1 LVGLR
6 RRYFESFVTGR
17 HRLNPPGRLRQ
28 SLQVRI
34 EHALWKFPRQI
45 LLDRR
50 DDSRRR
56 SENMLVSVPEG
67 MKVGTGAKPS
77 RSWPPNSQLSIGEYD
92 ETAREGIEAFLPNDV
107 TDAPHKRVGARF
119 TQAHK

>member
-1 LVGLR
+1 
-6 RRYFESFVTGR
+6 
-17 HRLNPPGRLRQ
+17 
-28 SLQVRI
+28 
-34 EHALWKFPRQI
+34 
-45 LLDRR
+45 
-50 DDSRRR
+50 
-56 SENMLVSVPEG
+56 MLVSVPEG

-92 ETAREGIEAFLPNDV
+92 ETGREGIEAFLPNDV